1 MPVDPEY
8 LHLVYEGPFPA
19 LLYGRNSRDPKKKGR
34 SVADQLAVGHEL
46 CDTHGW
52 PVAGVFKDTGI
63 SASRHAKKTR
73 DEFEELLKAIKQR
86 KGRIVVAFEASRY
99 YRDLEV
105 YVRLRNACLEADVL
119 LCYNGQVFDL
129 SKRQD
134 RNITG
139 NDALKAEDEAEGIRD
154 RNLRTVRR
162 NAQKGQPH
170 GRLLWGYARRYDPDS
185 GDLIE
190 QYEHPVRGKFVL
202 EAMQRVDGGHS
213 THAVAQW
220 LNTERDAARPGDRPW
235 TALAV
240 KRMLLNPG
248 YTGKRIYQG
257 KVTGDATWPA
267 IKGLE
272 TVEGRA
278 MVNRVKKR
286 LTDPARRT
294 MRDSKVAHLLSLI
307 ALCGE
312 CGDHARLK
320 ATHRIK
326 GKTYYKCSVAH
337 DTGLTEAR
345 LDAYVERAL
354 LAWLSRKEAARA
366 ALIPDQTKARAEAE
380 AAQQLIDSYNEQ
392 LDEARELARTFTDAG
407 RPLLSARSLA
417 DLEQNLE
424 PRIEAEQKKVEAVTG
439 VPPLLQRLL
448 NAQDPA
454 EVWDG
459 VEAAEDSPARSGLT
473 LEQKREAIRLLVT
486 VRLFKASKPGIRSI
500 EPGRIRLA
508 FRGDPTFRE
517 RALPARVSWSDPAA
531 EPGTG

>member
-46 CDTHGW
+46 CDAHGW
-52 PVAGVFKDTGI
+52 PVVDVFKDTGI
-63 SASRHAKKTR
+63 SASRHAKKSR
-73 DEFEELLKAIKQR
+73 DEFEELLNAIRDR

-105 YVRLRNACLEADVL
+105 YVRLRNACYEADVL

-154 RNLRTVRR
+154 RNMRTVRR

-170 GRLLWGYARRYDPDS
+170 GRLLWGYARRYDPDT
-185 GDLIE
+185 GELVE
-190 QYEHPVRGKFVL
+190 QYEHPVRGRYVL
-202 EAMQRVDGGHS
+202 QALQRVDAGHS
-213 THAVAQW
+213 THAVALW
-220 LNTERDAARPGDRPW
+220 LNAEQDAARPKDRPW
-235 TALAV
+235 TAPAV

-248 YTGKRIYQG
+248 YIGKRIFQG
-257 KVTGDATWPA
+257 KVTGEATWPA

-272 TVEGRA
+272 TAEGRA
-278 MVNRVKKR
+278 MFNRVKKT

-320 ATHRIK
+320 VTHRIK
-326 GKTYYKCSVAH
+326 GRTYYKCATAY
-337 DTGLTEAR
+337 DTGIAEDR
-345 LDAYVERAL
+345 LDAYVEQAL
-354 LAWLSRKEAARA
+354 LAWLSRKETARA
-366 ALIPDQTKARAEAE
+366 ALIPDQTKVRAEAE
-380 AAQQLIDSYNEQ
+380 AAQELIDGYTEQ
-392 LDEARELARTFTDAG
+392 LEEARALAKTFNKQR
-407 RPLLSARSLA
+407 RPLLSARSLSA
-417 DLEQNLE
+417 LEQDLE
-424 PRIEAEQKKVEAVTG
+424 PRIEEEQKKVERVTG
-439 VPPLLQRLL
+439 VSPLLQRLL
-448 NAQDPA
+448 AAQDPA

-459 VEAAEDSPARSGLT
+459 TEATEDSPARDGLT
-473 LEQKREAIRLLVT
+473 LEQKREAIRMLVT
-486 VRLFKASKPGIRSI
+486 VRLFKASKQGIRTV
-500 EPGRIRLA
+500 EPGRIKLA
-508 FRGDPTFRE
+508 FRGDPAFRD
-517 RALPARVSWSDPAA
+517 RPLPARVTWNAPGSDS
-531 EPGTG
+531 GTE

>member
-19 LLYGRNSRDPKKKGR
+19 LLYGRNSRDPNKKGR

-46 CDTHGW
+46 CDNHGW

-63 SASRHAKKTR
+63 SASRHAKKSR
-73 DEFEELLKAIKQR
+73 DEFEELLTAIRER

-105 YVRLRNACLEADVL
+105 YVRLRNACYESDVL

-170 GRLLWGYARRYDPDS
+170 GRVLWGYARRYDRDT
-185 GDLIE
+185 GELVE
-190 QYEHPVRGKFVL
+190 QYEHKTRGPYVL
-202 EAMQRVDGGHS
+202 QAMQRVDSGHS
-213 THAVAQW
+213 THAVALW
-220 LNTERDAARPGDRPW
+220 LNSEKDAAHPGGLPW

-248 YTGKRIYQG
+248 YIGKRVFQG
-257 KVTGDATWPA
+257 KVTGDATWPP
-267 IKGLE
+267 IKGLD
-272 TVEGRA
+272 TAEGRA
-278 MVNRVKKR
+278 MYTRVKKK
-286 LTDPARRT
+286 LTDPRRRT
-294 MRDSKVAHLLSLI
+294 MRDSKVVHLLSLI

-320 ATHRIK
+320 VAHRIK
-326 GKTYYKCSVAH
+326 GKPYYKCS
-337 DTGLTEAR
+337 EAFDSGMAEDR
-345 LDAYVERAL
+345 LDAYVEQAL

-366 ALIPDQTKARAEAE
+366 ALIPDQAKAREDAN
-380 AAQQLIDSYNEQ
+380 AAQELIDAYNEQ
-392 LDEARELARTFTDAG
+392 LDEARELARTFNDKG
-407 RPLLSARSLA
+407 RPLLSARSLSA
-417 DLEQNLE
+417 LEQDLE
-424 PRIEAEQKKVEAVTG
+424 PRIEEAQKKVEGVTG
-439 VPPLLQRLL
+439 VSPLVQRLL
-448 NAQDPA
+448 SAQDPA

-459 VEAAEDSPARSGLT
+459 VEATEDSPARAGLT
-473 LEQKREAIRLLVT
+473 LEQKREAIRMLVT
-486 VRLFKASKPGIRSI
+486 IRLFKASRPGVRAI
-500 EPGRIRLA
+500 EPERIKLA
-508 FRGDPTFRE
+508 FRGDPAFRDQP
-517 RALPARVSWSDPAA
+517 LPARATWNA
-531 EPGTG
+531 PGSGSGNE

>member
-63 SASRHAKKTR
+63 SASRHAKKSR
-73 DEFEELLKAIKQR
+73 DEFEELLTAIQQR

-105 YVRLRNACLEADVL
+105 YVRLRNACYEADVL

-170 GRLLWGYARRYDPDS
+170 GRLLWGYARKYDPDS
-185 GDLIE
+185 GDLVE
-190 QYEHPVRGKFVL
+190 QYEHPVRGKLVL
-202 EAMQRVDGGHS
+202 EAMRRADAGHS
-213 THAVAQW
+213 THALALW
-220 LNTERDAARPGDRPW
+220 LNSEPDAARPRGTMW

-248 YTGKRIYQG
+248 YIGKRIYQG
-257 KVTGDATWPA
+257 KVAGDATWPP

-272 TVEGRA
+272 TSDGRA
-278 MVNRVKKR
+278 MYNRVKKK
-286 LTDPARRT
+286 LSDPARRT

-320 ATHRIK
+320 ATHKVK
-326 GKTYYKCSVAH
+326 GKTYYKCSTAY
-337 DTGLTEAR
+337 DTGINEDR
-345 LDAYVERAL
+345 LDAYVQQGL
-354 LAWLSRKEAARA
+354 LAWLARKETARA
-366 ALIPDQTKARAEAE
+366 ALVPDQSKVKEEADAAQELIDAYTEQLEEARA
-380 AAQQLIDSYNEQ
+380 
-392 LDEARELARTFTDAG
+392 LARTFNDKG
-407 RPLLSARSLA
+407 RPLLSARSLSS
-417 DLEQNLE
+417 LEQDLE
-424 PRIEAEQKKVEAVTG
+424 PRIEEAQKQVEGVTG
-439 VPPLLQRLL
+439 VPPLVQRLL
-448 NAQDPA
+448 SAQDPA
-454 EVWDG
+454 EVW
-459 VEAAEDSPARSGLT
+459 VGLM
-473 LEQKREAIRLLVT
+473 LEQKREVLRLLVT
-486 VRLFKASKPGIRSI
+486 VRLFKATQPGIRSI

-508 FRGDPTFRE
+508 FRGAPDFRDGP
-517 RALPARVSWSDPAA
+517 LPRGPECAPAA
-531 EPGTG
+531 GAGTE

>member
-52 PVAGVFKDTGI
+52 PVAGVYKDTGI
-63 SASRHAKKTR
+63 SASRHAKKQR
-73 DEFEELLKAIKQR
+73 DEFEELLTAIRER

-105 YVRLRNACLEADVL
+105 YVRLRNACYEANVL

-185 GDLIE
+185 GDLVE
-190 QYEHPVRGKFVL
+190 QYEHPVRGRFVL

-220 LNTERDAARPGDRPW
+220 LNTERDAARANRTPW
-235 TALAV
+235 TAPAV
-240 KRMLLNPG
+240 SRMLLNPG
-248 YTGKRIYQG
+248 YIGKRVYQG

-267 IKGLE
+267 IKGLD
-272 TVEGRA
+272 TADGRA
-278 MVNRVKKR
+278 MFNRVKQR
-286 LTDPARRT
+286 LTDPTRRT
-294 MRDSKVAHLLSLI
+294 MRDSKVAHLLSMI
-307 ALCGE
+307 AVCGE

-320 ATHRIK
+320 VTHKVK
-326 GKTYYKCSVAH
+326 GRTYYKCSVAH

-354 LAWLSRKEAARA
+354 LAWLGRKETARA
-366 ALIPDQTKARAEAE
+366 ALVPDQAKARAEAVS
-380 AAQQLIDSYNEQ
+380 AQELIDGYNEQ
-392 LDEARELARTFTDAG
+392 LEEARELARTFNAQG

-417 DLEQNLE
+417 SLEQDLE
-424 PRIEAEQKKVEAVTG
+424 PRVEAEQKKVEAVTG
-439 VPPLLQRLL
+439 LPPLLQRLL
-448 NAQDPA
+448 SAQDPA

-459 VEAAEDSPARSGLT
+459 VEAAEDAPARPGLT

-486 VRLFKASKPGIRSI
+486 VRLYKARVVGVRSI

-508 FRGDPTFRE
+508 FRGDPEFRE
-517 RALPARVSWSDPAA
+517 RPLPARVTWNDPAA
-531 EPGTG
+531 EPGT